1 VNPRIASGDAIAIR
15 KGLHA
20 FSSVARFSQKTYIA
34 EATKYGTHVTMNDPV
49 VRTTTIIALD
59 FFGVR
64 WFLLCTLH
72 SLLFWPPLKIRILL
86 GSLSSF
92 GTWCTEASWSDFC
105 SCTTLRRAWYRITIY
120 RTVIIMIGRNPNI
133 PVRRTRPCGASRINQ
148 QYFPPLV
155 HPFHPIA
162 GINPMIKPTI
172 HVQSISHRARRVF
185 SHS

>member
-1 VNPRIASGDAIAIR
+1 MNPRIASGDAIARR
-15 KGLHA
+15 KGLHV
-20 FSSVARFSQKTYIA
+20 FSSVAHFSQKTYSA
-34 EATKYGTHVTMNDPV
+34 AATKYGTHVRMNDPV

-59 FFGVR
+59 FLGER
-64 WFLLCTLH
+64 GFLLCALCP
-72 SLLFWPPLKIRILL
+72 LLFWPPLKIRILL

-92 GTWCTEASWSDFC
+92 GTWCTEASWSDFR
-105 SCTTLRRAWYRITIY
+105 SCTTLRRAWYRIIIY
-120 RTVIIMIGRNPNI
+120 RTVMIMTGRNPNI

-162 GINPMIKPTI
+162 GINPMIKPRI
-172 HVQSISHRARRVF
+172 HVQSISHRARLEV